1 MMTALL
7 FFRVDKFCR
16 NLFPP
21 LSKTKAAKYNDCIV
35 CCSVTIE
42 QLSVEKKKSGFFFF
56 LKNTIVWGWPMN
68 WNLSGSC
75 GTVKVVKRE
84 IFTNDLT
91 KIFVS
96 ERLPELATTATFD
109 ARTNQINLENHFS

>member
-1 MMTALL
+1 
-7 FFRVDKFCR
+7 
-16 NLFPP
+16 
-21 LSKTKAAKYNDCIV
+21 
-35 CCSVTIE
+35 
-42 QLSVEKKKSGFFFF
+42 
-56 LKNTIVWGWPMN
+56 MN